1 MMRPFTEK
9 RMCPRFGVPG
19 AAVSYGKLKAFG
31 RRTEPLEKS
40 CIVVDLSRGGIRF
53 LTRESPS
60 LGTKLFLELA
70 LPGNNDPVLFTG
82 TVRWMGEH
90 PGEKFRYSVG
100 VQFHPYGD
108 RKKFNPAENLDRI
121 IDLENMYLAAEA
133 GKEAKKE

>member
-1 MMRPFTEK
+1 MRPFTEK
-9 RMCPRFGVPG
+9 RVCPRFGVPG

-31 RRTEPLEKS
+31 RRTEPLENS
-40 CIVVDLSRGGIRF
+40 CMVVDLSRGGIRF

-70 LPGNNDPVLFTG
+70 LPGNNDPVPFTG
-82 TVRWMGEH
+82 TVRWMSEY
-90 PGEKFRYSVG
+90 PGEKFHYSVG
-100 VQFHPYGD
+100 VQFRPYGD
-108 RKKFNPAENLDRI
+108 GKKFNPTENLDRI